1 MARNKIK
8 KKKKTT
14 PTTPDYYTFFKR
26 KIPMMLNPEIQQ
38 LQSFQNSQQS
48 PLGSLQGSRKKYAQ
62 VTNFTL
68 IKNRPW
74 GR

>member
-1 MARNKIK
+1 
-8 KKKKTT
+8 
-14 PTTPDYYTFFKR
+14 
-26 KIPMMLNPEIQQ
+26 MMLNPENQQ

-48 PLGSLQGSRKKYAQ
+48 PLGSLQGSREKYAQ

-74 GR
+74 GRGANALTTKTHCARLHLEDP